1 MTLFV
6 LFVIALAAV
15 VALFLHR
22 GLRQAD
28 RKRRQREWRR
38 RHPSFSTVD
47 LAPLIVR
54 INADI
59 RDFAEAVQKAA
70 ATIDRMWVIPEPV
83 RVGTFRR
90 CRCCRLLGRIG
101 LSHHAAHYQPRHRAA
116 TR

>member
-22 GLRQAD
+22 GLREAD
-28 RKRRQREWRR
+28 RKRRLREWRR
-38 RHPSFSTVD
+38 RHPPFSTVD

-59 RDFAEAVQKAA
+59 SGFAEAAQKAA

-83 RVGTFRR
+83 RVDTFRR
-90 CRCCRLLGRIG
+90 CRWCTVLGWVG
-101 LSHHAAHYQPRHRAA
+101 LAFHASHYVPRHRAA